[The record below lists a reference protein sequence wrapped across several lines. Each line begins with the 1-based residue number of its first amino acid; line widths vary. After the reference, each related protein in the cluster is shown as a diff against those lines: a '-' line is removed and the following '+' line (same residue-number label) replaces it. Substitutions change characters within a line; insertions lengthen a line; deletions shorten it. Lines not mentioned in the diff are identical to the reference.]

1 MNEGTPT
8 NSDES
13 MPTIERLANGL
24 EQTCADLLKNKYG
37 NPKYNI
43 YAVAG
48 ENGEEGRIV
57 INSIIQYSP
66 SGGNDP
72 ETGEF
77 NPNLGTADFHYEGEG
92 DHGGGELIFRRTE
105 DGSLTYEM
113 TGELDDQDVILS
125 EIAKTQN

>member
-8 NSDES
+8 NSSEA

-24 EQTCADLLKNKYG
+24 EQSCADLLKNKYG

-43 YAVAG
+43 YAVGG
-48 ENGEEGRIV
+48 EIGEEGRIV

-66 SGGNDP
+66 SGGKDP
-72 ETGEF
+72 KTGEF
-77 NPNLGTADFHYEGEG
+77 NQNLCTADFHYEGEG
-92 DHGGGELIFRRTE
+92 DHGGGELIFRRAE